1 MKTKVKIT
9 AYQKALAL
17 MERETARAIAQVEHL
32 EKLYEE
38 LKKRQVPLDRSR

>member
-1 MKTKVKIT
+1 MKTKAKIT
-9 AYQKALAL
+9 SYQKAIAL

-38 LKKRQVPLDRSR
+38 LKKKQIPLDRSR